1 VGQQLVGVDTIGRH
15 KRLGCTVPE
24 EFDQVSPQLV
34 DHSGGLEVESGK
46 NCGEGLLVQLVHH
59 ETDSSRSGVSDCG
72 PAPVPGAGSA
82 VWNDVLVLSVGP
94 VGLVGAMIPSARF
107 CLERRFVVSR
117 RTANFG
123 MTGGNHPSGEKSV
136 PVVSGWSIGSGVTAG
151 GSHTGAS

>member
-1 VGQQLVGVDTIGRH
+1 MRQIVKLPSDGVDTIERH

-34 DHSGGLEVESGK
+34 DRSGGVQVESGK

-59 ETDSSRSGVSDCG
+59 ETDSSSSGVSDCG

-82 VWNDVLVLSVGP
+82 VWDDVLVLSVGP

-107 CLERRFVVSR
+107 LPRKTLCGFVAYGQLRDDWRQSHLRRKVRSDC
-117 RTANFG
+117 
-123 MTGGNHPSGEKSV
+123 
-136 PVVSGWSIGSGVTAG
+136 
-151 GSHTGAS
+151 